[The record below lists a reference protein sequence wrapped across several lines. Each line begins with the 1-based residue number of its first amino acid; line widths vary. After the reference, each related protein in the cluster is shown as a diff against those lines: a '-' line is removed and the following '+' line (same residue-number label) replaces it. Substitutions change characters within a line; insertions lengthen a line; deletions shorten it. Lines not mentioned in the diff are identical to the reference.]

1 VQDGRELTLAGS
13 TVLRFDGEGRVVEHV
28 DYWVEADGR
37 MAPFRVGAV
46 EASPDLNG
54 IEHLPGP

>member
-37 MAPFRVGAV
+37 VPPFRGW
-46 EASPDLNG
+46 G
-54 IEHLPGP
+54 G